1 MHHGP
6 HVEVRRQFLEIGSL
20 LPPYGLQKSNSD
32 HQAHEQMKAFSTEA
46 TSTSPECVFSL
57 SVGHVRQVISH

>member
-1 MHHGP
+1 M
-6 HVEVRRQFLEIGSL
+6 VRMWRSEDNFWKLHSL
-20 LPPYGLQKSNSD
+20 LPPYELQKSNSD

-46 TSTSPECVFSL
+46 TSTSPECVFSP